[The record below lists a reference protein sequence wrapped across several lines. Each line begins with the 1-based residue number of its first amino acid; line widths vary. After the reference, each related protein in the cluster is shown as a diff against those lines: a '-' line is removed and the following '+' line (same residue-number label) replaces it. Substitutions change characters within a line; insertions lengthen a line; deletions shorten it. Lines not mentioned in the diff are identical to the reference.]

1 MRRLTRRKEKMAETG
16 ANQFKITGGFWKER
30 REINAKITMKSV
42 SERFSDRFEA
52 LKCIKKDA
60 PTHIFWDSDTA
71 KWLEAAA
78 YILSEQEDEEIR
90 TRYEEAVADIE
101 KNQKENGYFNS
112 YFQVYEPSQAFTRRT
127 DHELYCAGHLF
138 EAAVAA
144 SEALG
149 DNRLLSVA
157 EKYADYIR
165 IRFTQLKDTGF
176 VTPGHEEIELA
187 LIRLY
192 RHTKEKKYLELARF
206 FIDERGKREESEYKK
221 GAREYSQSNVPV
233 RELRIAEGHAVRALY
248 LYTAMAD
255 MAEESGDEE
264 LKHAAQALFGDITDK
279 KMYVTG
285 GVGSVHSSERFSC
298 EYDLPSYTAYAETC
312 ASIALALFCDRMLRL
327 TGEAKYGDVFE
338 RALYNGILAGESLSG
353 DEFFYVNP
361 LEMQTEKTHYNQSLH
376 GWSEGV
382 PLSRR
387 VKLFNCSCCPPNL
400 CRFFAQLHRFI
411 WYVGEEENEVTV
423 AQAITSSLKCERAEI
438 EMTSG
443 LPYDG
448 KVTLKINSFGKKLKV
463 RLRKP
468 AWCDET
474 FENEQDGYLVYE
486 GVFDGDTVNIDFKPS
501 LKAVYSDSRVYD
513 TAGKVAFSY
522 GPLILC
528 AEATDND
535 FLLSGV
541 AAYGK
546 GKTEI
551 QYGSPYVLQAEVPAK
566 YVGVQES
573 LYSFIRQKE
582 TDVTLKLIP
591 YFAWAN
597 RKEGDMRVWFT
608 ERK

>member
-1 MRRLTRRKEKMAETG
+1 MRETG
-16 ANQFKITGGFWKER
+16 TEQSKITGGFWKER
-30 REINAKITMKSV
+30 RELNAKITMKSG
-42 SERFSDRFEA
+42 SERFAERFEA
-52 LKCIKKDA
+52 LKCIKKDV

-78 YILSEQEDEEIR
+78 YVLSEREDKEIR
-90 TRYEEAVADIE
+90 ARYEEAVADIE

-112 YFQVYEPSQAFTRRT
+112 YFQVYEPSQVFTRRT

-149 DNRLLSVA
+149 DDRLLRVA
-157 EKYADYIR
+157 DKFVDYIR
-165 IRFTQLKDTGF
+165 VRFTQLKDTGF

-187 LIRLY
+187 LMRMY
-192 RHTKEKKYLELARF
+192 RHTQNKKYYDLTRF
-206 FIDERGKREESEYKK
+206 FIDERGKREETEYTK
-221 GAREYSQSNVPV
+221 GARESSQSNAPV
-233 RELRIAEGHAVRALY
+233 RELRAAEGHAVRALY

-255 MAEESGDEE
+255 LAKESGDEE
-264 LKHAAQALFGDITDK
+264 LKRAAQILFGDITDK

-285 GVGSVHSSERFSC
+285 GVGSSHCGERFSC
-298 EYDLPSYTAYAETC
+298 AYDLPSYTAYAETC

-361 LEMQTEKTHYNQSLH
+361 LEMQTEKTRYNQSLS
-376 GWSEGV
+376 GGKEAV

-387 VKLFNCSCCPPNL
+387 VKLFSCSCCPPNL

-411 WYVGEEENEVTV
+411 WYIGEEENEVMV
-423 AQAITSSLKCERAEI
+423 AQAVTSLLKCERAEI
-438 EMTSG
+438 EMISG

-468 AWCDET
+468 AWSDET
-474 FENEQDGYLVYE
+474 FENERDGYLVYE

-528 AEATDND
+528 AEEADNP
-535 FLLSGV
+535 FPLSGV
-541 AAYGK
+541 TVSAEK
-546 GKTEI
+546 GKTAV
-551 QYGSPYVLQAEVPAK
+551 QYGSPYVVQAEVDAK
-566 YVGVQES
+566 YAPPQDS
-573 LYSFIRQKE
+573 LYSFVQQKK
-582 TDVTLKLIP
+582 TDCILKLIP

-597 RKEGDMRVWFT
+597 RKEGDMRVWFLI
-608 ERK
+608 R

>member
-1 MRRLTRRKEKMAETG
+1 MKETG
-16 ANQFKITGGFWKER
+16 IDGLKITGGFWKER
-30 REINAKITMKSV
+30 REINANVTMKCV
-42 SERFSDRFEA
+42 SERFSERFEA
-52 LKCIKKDA
+52 LKCVKKET

-78 YILSEQEDEEIR
+78 YVLSEREDEEIR
-90 TRYEEAVADIE
+90 ARYEEAVADIE

-112 YFQVYEPSQAFTRRT
+112 YFQVYEPSQIFARRT
-127 DHELYCAGHLF
+127 DHELYCAGHIF

-149 DNRLLSVA
+149 DNRLLRVA

-165 IRFTQLKDTGF
+165 VRFTELKDTGF

-187 LIRLY
+187 LMRLY
-192 RHTKEKKYLELARF
+192 RHTKEDKYLELARF
-206 FIDERGKREESEYKK
+206 FIDERGKEEETEYTK
-221 GAREYSQSNVPV
+221 GAREYSQSNAPV
-233 RELRIAEGHAVRALY
+233 RELRVAEGHAVRALY

-255 MAEESGDEE
+255 LAKESGDEE
-264 LKHAAQALFGDITDK
+264 LKRAAQALFDDITDK

-285 GVGSVHSSERFSC
+285 GVGASHCGERFSC
-298 EYDLPSYTAYAETC
+298 AYDLPSYTAYAETC
-312 ASIALALFCDRMLRL
+312 ASIALVLFCDRMLHL

-338 RALYNGILAGESLSG
+338 RALYNGLLAGESLSG

-361 LEMQTEKTHYNQSLH
+361 LEMQTEKTRYNQSLS
-376 GWSEGV
+376 GGREAV

-387 VKLFNCSCCPPNL
+387 VKLFTCSCCPPNL

-411 WYVGEEENEVTV
+411 WYLGEDENEVTI

-438 EMTSG
+438 EMNSG

-468 AWCDET
+468 SWSDET
-474 FENEQDGYLVYE
+474 FENEKDGYLVYE
-486 GVFDGDTVNIDFKPS
+486 GVFDDETVELDFKPS
-501 LKAVYSDSRVYD
+501 LKTVFCDSRVYD
-513 TAGKVAFSY
+513 NTGKVAFSY
-522 GPLILC
+522 GPIVLC
-528 AEATDND
+528 AEEEDNP
-535 FLLSGV
+535 FPLSGV
-541 AAYGK
+541 SVFGEK
-546 GKTEI
+546 GKTTI
-551 QYGSPYVLQAEVPAK
+551 QYGSPYVLQAEVPAE
-566 YVGVQES
+566 YVPPQDS
-573 LYSFIRQKE
+573 LYSFVRQKK
-582 TDVTLKLIP
+582 TGFSLKLIP

-608 ERK
+608 ESR